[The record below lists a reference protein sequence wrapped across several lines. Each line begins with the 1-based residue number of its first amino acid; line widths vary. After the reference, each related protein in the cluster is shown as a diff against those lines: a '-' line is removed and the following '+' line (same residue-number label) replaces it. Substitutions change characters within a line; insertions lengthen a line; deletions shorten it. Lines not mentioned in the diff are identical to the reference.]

1 MDRSNLSPDPVTDA
15 LGYQQMLLDLLGED
29 DPHEVQSST
38 ERILRELVADAGDHL
53 SLRPEPK
60 EWSVQGCIAHLT
72 DAEVMM
78 SGRYRIVLAHD
89 EPPLV
94 PYDQDLWADRLHSE
108 GESVEDLLAL
118 FEPLRRANLAL
129 WSRSDATQRARIGQH
144 AERGPESYDLMFRMI
159 AGHDRFHIAQAR
171 RALEA
176 VRR

>member
-1 MDRSNLSPDPVTDA
+1 MTSVSPDPVYDPG
-15 LGYQQMLLDLLGED
+15 GYQQMLLDLLGED

-38 ERILRELVADAGDHL
+38 ARILRELVADAGDQL

-60 EWSVQGCIAHLT
+60 EWSVQGCIAHIT

-78 SGRYRIVLAHD
+78 SGRYRFVRAHD
-89 EPPLV
+89 EPALM
-94 PYDQDLWADRLHSE
+94 PYDQDLWVDRLHPE

-118 FEPLRRANLAL
+118 FEPLRHANLAL